1 MPIRETTSEGTWR
14 RLARGDLSWE
24 TVRARSRI
32 HDRIRSFF
40 RGRGF
45 LEVDPPIAAPWP
57 NIDPNVYPVVLSDA
71 RGRPAARYLHT
82 SPELSMKKLL
92 AAGSGNLFFLGKVFR
107 DREGSPLHHPEFT
120 MLEWYR
126 VGESAEAVMGDVEA
140 LVRELARDLHGREEI
155 RRRGA
160 AVSVAEKWERWEL

>member
-24 TVRARSRI
+24 TVRVRSRI

-57 NIDPNVYPVVLSDA
+57 NIDPNVHPVVLSDA
-71 RGRPAARYLHT
+71 GGRSAKRYLHT
-82 SPELSMKKLL
+82 SPEPSMKELV
-92 AAGSGNLFFLGKVFR
+92 AAGSGNLFYLGKVFR
-107 DREGSPLHHPEFT
+107 DREGSPLHHTEFT

-126 VGESAEAVMGDVEA
+126 VGEPAETVMEDVEA
-140 LVRELARDLHGREEI
+140 LTRELAREDRGREVI
-155 RRRGA
+155 PRPGA
-160 AVSVAEKWERWEL
+160 EVSLSGTW